1 MNTFIAGNIWLD
13 MHFPAVF
20 SRITLLLKNL
30 TFAVDWH
37 IYWQDARS
45 RWKTIIFNLK
55 KLKSFEGS
63 VLYDS
68 VSMSWRLPLTR
79 VFFSDRKRK
88 HWLSHFA
95 DSMTVPMSTESVG
108 RHLKVTSLSQVM
120 FLLLLVLSSQ
130 PAASNNTSQCF
141 GVVCK
146 GLREYLSRPGLF
158 FLKCFREVPFYQL
171 CIILQHCSKRLW
183 PPPPFP
189 LNI

>member
-1 MNTFIAGNIWLD
+1 

-20 SRITLLLKNL
+20 SRITLLPKNL

-68 VSMSWRLPLTR
+68 VSMSWRIPLTR

-88 HWLSHFA
+88 LWLSYFA

-108 RHLKVTSLSQVM
+108 RLLWKHLKVTSLSQLM
-120 FLLLLVLSSQ
+120 FLLLLVMSSQ

-141 GVVCK
+141 GVVCQ
-146 GLREYLSRPGLF
+146 GVREYVSRPELF
-158 FLKCFREVPFYQL
+158 SQML
-171 CIILQHCSKRLW
+171 
-183 PPPPFP
+183 
-189 LNI
+189 

>member
-20 SRITLLLKNL
+20 SRITLLPKNL

-45 RWKTIIFNLK
+45 RWKTVIFNLK

-79 VFFSDRKRK
+79 VIFFRQEKKALTQSLCWQ
-88 HWLSHFA
+88 H
-95 DSMTVPMSTESVG
+95 DSANVNGISWTPVVETSKSVIT
-108 RHLKVTSLSQVM
+108 LPIDV
-120 FLLLLVLSSQ
+120 LVAFGPVF
-130 PAASNNTSQCF
+130 PASRVQQYKPVLWSC
-141 GVVCK
+141 
-146 GLREYLSRPGLF
+146 LSRWERRRPDF
-158 FLKCFREVPFYQL
+158 VRYPKSDIFPKATSYNRYSQ
-171 CIILQHCSKRLW
+171 IIFIWTPEHEL
-183 PPPPFP
+183 
-189 LNI
+189 

>member
-20 SRITLLLKNL
+20 SRITLLPKNL

-88 HWLSHFA
+88 QWLSNFA

-108 RHLKVTSLSQVM
+108 RLLWKHLKVTSLSQLM

-141 GVVCK
+141 GVVCQGGK
-146 GLREYLSRPGLF
+146 GEGQILCVI
-158 FLKCFREVPFYQL
+158 LKVTFSP
-171 CIILQHCSKRLW
+171 RLL
-183 PPPPFP
+183 PTTDT
-189 LNI
+189 LK

>member
-20 SRITLLLKNL
+20 SRITLLPKNL

-68 VSMSWRLPLTR
+68 LSMSWRLPLTR
-79 VFFSDRKRK
+79 VIFFRQEKK
-88 HWLSHFA
+88 ALHWLSHFA

-108 RHLKVTSLSQVM
+108 RLLWKHLKVTSLSQLM

-141 GVVCK
+141 GVVCQGGK
-146 GLREYLSRPGLF
+146 GEGQILCVI
-158 FLKCFREVPFYQL
+158 LKVTFSP
-171 CIILQHCSKRLW
+171 RLL
-183 PPPPFP
+183 PTTDT
-189 LNI
+189 LK